1 MIKHVSLLLIAVSLL
16 TAQNPDWRAITNMN
30 SITGLTQTGSSILWA
45 ASGGGVYRYD
55 ISGDA
60 VTRYTTV
67 NGLRSVNIRA
77 VAVNGRNEV
86 LLSSANG
93 YLQMIGTAGE
103 VREVYRFEDIELN
116 DLYVDSDTL
125 WIAAGK
131 GLAVMQYKEGRYAF
145 FDYFVNFP
153 QQIKEVRKVTR
164 FKDKIF
170 IATDNGLFTAPA
182 RYLSVT
188 LNDPR
193 NWTRFGVYEGLPAT
207 SITSLAVFNQ
217 KLWIGTP
224 AGLAS
229 MDGEQQIETIAYY
242 QGKTIGPML
251 GTSDTLYLAVDARLY
266 KNTAATINFSNRP
279 FSATITALE
288 SSGQH
293 LWLGFIRKGLLNEQS
308 NKRVL
313 LDGPYDNPI
322 RFIVRDGNQNTWALA
337 QKYKFFQPYSGIYF
351 YDQTQWQ
358 HISWRGDNG
367 ANIWNR
373 KTAAGT
379 AYVDRYNT
387 VWLGSWGGGISFF
400 RQGEFGYMHTQLAE
414 GTQTIRR
421 GNDIQV
427 TPVTTPAPE
436 YRGHFS
442 GANNNVDDYEVI
454 TAFQEDSYGRL
465 WIANAYAQNGKY
477 LAVVPYDEQTRFPDL
492 DKSQWRYFG
501 VSDNLRLSGDKG
513 IAAITIDD
521 FGRVW
526 LGTHD
531 QGVYILDYNNTL
543 DDRSDDAVFRRNID
557 DNLAGNEVRALAVDK
572 DGVVWIGTTAG
583 LSSYDGLNFYRHPGD
598 GIAGV
603 DGPIG
608 NEISQIVVDEYNN
621 KWVATS
627 SGLSI
632 LRAQRS
638 VFESGAWVS
647 FTTANSGLLDNNVHS
662 VSIDPVTGE
671 AWIGTESGIS
681 VYSGAFAEI
690 RPDFKQVIA
699 GPNPY
704 IQDGRQTPFIIKRLK
719 NNSTVKI
726 LSLNGRLIRTLK
738 VDDGEIEGGRAIWDG
753 KDKNGNT
760 VASGIY
766 IFSAYTAD
774 GSATSGKIAVVNP

>member
-1 MIKHVSLLLIAVSLL
+1 MHRSISLLLIAAGLL

-30 SITGLTQTGSSILWA
+30 TLTGLTRTGNALWA
-45 ASGGGVYRYD
+45 ATEGGIYRYD
-55 ISGDA
+55 IDNES
-60 VTRYTTV
+60 VKRYTIV
-67 NGLRSVNIRA
+67 DGLRSVNIKSISATARG
-77 VAVNGRNEV
+77 NI
-86 LLSSANG
+86 LSGSADG
-93 YLQMIGTAGE
+93 YLQMITETGD
-103 VREVYRFEDIELN
+103 VREVYRFEDIELS
-116 DLYVDSDTL
+116 DLHSEQDTL

-131 GLAVMQYKEGRYAF
+131 GLAVLQYSSGNYSF

-153 QQIKEVRKVTR
+153 KLIKETRAVMR
-164 FKDKIF
+164 FKDKIYL
-170 IATDNGLFTAPA
+170 ATDNGLYAASSRF
-182 RYLSVT
+182 LSVT
-188 LNDPR
+188 LNDPQ
-193 NWTRFGVYEGLPAT
+193 NWTRFGPDEGLPSA
-207 SITSLAVFNQ
+207 SVTSLAVFNQ

-224 AGLAS
+224 AGLAA
-229 MDGEQQIETIAYY
+229 MDGKQQIENISYY
-242 QGKTIGPML
+242 QGSAIGPML

-266 KNTAATINFSNRP
+266 KNTAAKINFANRP
-279 FSATITALE
+279 FSARITAME
-288 SSGQH
+288 NPANQI
-293 LWLGFIRKGLLNEQS
+293 WLGFIRKGLLNEQS

-313 LDGPYDNPI
+313 LDGPYDNPVRVI
-322 RFIVRDGNQNTWALA
+322 LRDGNQNTWALA
-337 QKYKFFQPYSGIYF
+337 QKYKFFQPYSGLYRH
-351 YDQTQWQ
+351 DGTEWQ
-358 HISWRGDNG
+358 YITWRAGNG
-367 ANIWNR
+367 ANIWSR
-373 KTAAGT
+373 KSAAGA

-387 VWLGSWGGGISFF
+387 VWLGTWGGGITFF
-400 RQGEFGYMHTQLAE
+400 RDGAFGYMHSQTTD
-414 GTQTIRR
+414 GIQTIRD
-421 GNDIQV
+421 GNEVREI
-427 TPVTTPAPE
+427 PLSAPAPE

-465 WIANAYAQNGKY
+465 WIANAYAQNGNY
-477 LAVVPYDEQTRFPDL
+477 LAVVPYNEQTRFPEL

-513 IAAITIDD
+513 IAAMTIDD

-526 LGTHD
+526 LATHD

-557 DNLAGNEVRALAVDK
+557 DNLAGNEVRALATDK

-583 LSSYDGLNFYRHPGD
+583 LSSFDGLNFYRHPGD
-598 GIAGV
+598 GAEGV

-608 NEISQIVVDEYNN
+608 NEISQIVVDDYNN

-632 LRAQRS
+632 LRGQRS
-638 VFESGAWVS
+638 VFEPGAWVS

-681 VYSGAFAEI
+681 IYKGPFAEI
-690 RPDFKQVIA
+690 RPDFKQVVA

-704 IQDGRQTPFIIKRLK
+704 IQDGGKTPFIIKRLK
-719 NNSTVKI
+719 DNSTVKI
-726 LSLNGRLIRTLK
+726 LSLNGRLVRELRAGSN
-738 VDDGEIEGGRAIWDG
+738 DIEGGRAIWDG
-753 KDKNGNT
+753 KDKNGNA

-774 GSATSGKIAVVNP
+774 GSATSGKIAVIKP